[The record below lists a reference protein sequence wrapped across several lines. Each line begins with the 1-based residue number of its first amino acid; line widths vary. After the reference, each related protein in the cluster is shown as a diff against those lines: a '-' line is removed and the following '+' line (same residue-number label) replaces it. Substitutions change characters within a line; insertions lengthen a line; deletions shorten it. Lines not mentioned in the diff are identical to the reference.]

1 MEVASS
7 TLDPP
12 PSRMATNTPP
22 SPLIADQATEDQ
34 IGLAVRAVGAAF
46 CTAIGW
52 LGFLTWGT
60 LTLGGPGAAVAA
72 EQIDPGAP
80 HVNLL
85 LYGLSA
91 CLVVTGAV
99 GWRLLRPV
107 GSTFRRGGL
116 TMVGVLGGVCLGM
129 LATFVARELGGG
141 AALLGT
147 GVIGAV
153 LAMLLA
159 RAALRAAQRE
169 SLQ

>member
-1 MEVASS
+1 VHEVHGHPERAPAVRVEGS
-7 TLDPP
+7 PP
-12 PSRMATNTPP
+12 P
-22 SPLIADQATEDQ
+22 PLIADQATEDQ

-46 CTAIGW
+46 FTAIAW

-60 LTLGGPGAAVAA
+60 LLLGGPESAVSAD
-72 EQIDPGAP
+72 QIDPGAA

-91 CLVVTGAV
+91 CLVLTGLV

-116 TMVGVLGGVCLGM
+116 AMVGVLGGLSLGM
-129 LATFVARELGGG
+129 LVTFVAREVGGRT
-141 AALLGT
+141 ALLVT
-147 GVIGAV
+147 GVIGTALAV
-153 LAMLLA
+153 VLA
-159 RAALRAAQRE
+159 RAALRASRRE